1 MFRVTECTF
10 RVTECTFRDTEW
22 PFRDTE
28 WRFIINIKQ
37 NYLSQNKSDV
47 CTCFYINFSYIC
59 GDYIQNKKLIKMN
72 KFFLTSLLV
81 AAAITANAQDNT
93 TKDSLTMETMM
104 HNIPEVMV
112 KGSRPIVKAE
122 RGMLSYNMPLLLKQ
136 LPADNAYEALTRIP
150 GVSNAT
156 GNISFSGNEV
166 TLIINGQATTL
177 TQEQLAERLKAMPA
191 TQLAKAEV
199 MLSAPARY
207 HVRGMAINIVTK
219 DYAGTN
225 QLSGQ
230 IIGGLVQTKYAKGF
244 GDLYLSMQRGK
255 FGLDA
260 QYKLVNGNSYGESS
274 RIANHP
280 LGNNRIH
287 YNDETGQKSFG
298 ITHDYRLGMNYAFSK
313 NHRLD
318 VAYTGQWDKTNSNSR
333 TTGSSISGMHRDSH
347 EYLHNVDVNYA
358 LPFGLTLSGSYTY
371 YRTPQQQALDGT
383 ITTENKNETERNL
396 TSGSEQ
402 TINKWMFTADQ
413 THSLAHGWGLSYGV
427 KGQFTSNKSYQTT
440 IDKDGS
446 VLPDGTSS
454 VDLNE
459 RIWNIYAGFS
469 KQINKAISLEASV
482 AAEQYHSPIWDKWR
496 VYPTLNALWNVND
509 NHLLNL
515 SFSSNS
521 EFPSYWST
529 MSNVYYSSTYTEI
542 HGNPDLKPFSYSN
555 VNLMWQIK
563 RRYTLMAFASLKPD
577 YSVQLP
583 YQTTDRMAV
592 IMKETNFDYSNSFGL
607 QASAIFSAG
616 KWLNG
621 NVFAVGT
628 YKHDK
633 SSHFFDL
640 PFNRKKLSVRLGGMA
655 SVKLCSTQDLRLIL
669 NPFIQSKAIQGVYDI
684 SPIFRMNAKLQWS
697 SHDGRWGLRINGN
710 NIFNNKYDTRS
721 VQGNQDYRM
730 KINYS
735 WASVTFAVIY
745 KFGGYKE
752 KTVKEVDTSRMG
764 H

>member
-1 MFRVTECTF
+1 MANKIFLLGLF
-10 RVTECTFRDTEW
+10 L
-22 PFRDTE
+22 
-28 WRFIINIKQ
+28 
-37 NYLSQNKSDV
+37 LSVANVKAQ
-47 CTCFYINFSYIC
+47 T
-59 GDYIQNKKLIKMN
+59 
-72 KFFLTSLLV
+72 LTH
-81 AAAITANAQDNT
+81 T
-93 TKDSLTMETMM
+93 DSLTMENMM
-104 HNIPEVMV
+104 HNLPEVMV

-150 GVSNAT
+150 GISDAT
-156 GNISFSGNEV
+156 GSISFSGNEV
-166 TLIINGQATTL
+166 TLIVNGQATTL
-177 TQEQLAERLKAMPA
+177 TLEQLTERLKAMPA
-191 TQLAKAEV
+191 AQLAKAEV

-230 IIGGLVQTKYAKGF
+230 VIGGMKQSKYAKGF
-244 GDLYLSMQRGK
+244 GDLYLSLQRGK

-260 QYKLVNGNSYGESS
+260 QYKYVNGNSYGESS

-280 LGNNRIH
+280 LGNNRVY

-298 ITHDYRLGMNYAFSK
+298 ITHNYRLGMNYAFSK

-318 VAYTGQWDKTNSNSR
+318 VAYTGHWDKRCSNSN
-333 TTGSSISGMHRDSH
+333 TTGSSISGMHHDSH
-347 EYLHNVDVNYA
+347 EYLHNVDVNYS
-358 LPFGLTLSGSYTY
+358 LPFGLTLNGSYTY

-383 ITTENKNETERNL
+383 MHTDESMLETERNL

-440 IDKDGS
+440 IDKDGTIQ
-446 VLPDGTSS
+446 PNGTSS
-454 VDLNE
+454 VDNNE

-469 KQINKAISLEASV
+469 KQINKAISVEASV

-529 MSNVYYSSTYTEI
+529 MSNVFYSSTYSEI
-542 HGNPDLKPFSYSN
+542 HGNPDLKPFSYYN

-577 YSVQLP
+577 YFVQLP
-583 YQTTDRMAV
+583 YQTTERMAV
-592 IMKETNFDYSNSFGL
+592 IMKETNFDYSNSYGL
-607 QASAIFSAG
+607 QASVIFNAG

-633 SSHFFDL
+633 SSNFFDL
-640 PFNRKKLSVRLGGMA
+640 PFNRKKLSVILGGTA
-655 SVKLCSTQDLRLIL
+655 SVKLCNTQDLRLIL
-669 NPFIQSKAIQGVYDI
+669 NPFFQSKAIQGVYDI
-684 SPIFRMNAKLQWS
+684 SPVFRMNAKLQWS
-697 SHDGRWGLRINGN
+697 SHDGKWGLRLNGS
-710 NIFNNKYDTRS
+710 NIFNNLYDTRS

-730 KINYS
+730 KINYN
-735 WASVTFAVIY
+735 WASVTFGVIY

-752 KTVKEVDTSRMG
+752 KKVKEVDTSRMG

>member
-1 MFRVTECTF
+1 MNRVLF
-10 RVTECTFRDTEW
+10 MGIFVA
-22 PFRDTE
+22 
-28 WRFIINIKQ
+28 
-37 NYLSQNKSDV
+37 
-47 CTCFYINFSYIC
+47 
-59 GDYIQNKKLIKMN
+59 
-72 KFFLTSLLV
+72 LT
-81 AAAITANAQDNT
+81 ITANAQDNIP
-93 TKDSLTMETMM
+93 KDSLTMEWNSMFR
-104 HNIPEVMV
+104 NLPEVMI

-150 GVSNAT
+150 GVSDAT
-156 GNISFSGNEV
+156 GNISFLGNEV
-166 TLIINGQATTL
+166 TLIVNGQATTL
-177 TQEQLAERLKAMPA
+177 TQEQLTERLKAMPA
-191 TQLAKAEV
+191 AQLAKAEV

-207 HVRGMAINIVTK
+207 HVRGMVINIVTK

-230 IIGGLVQTKYAKGF
+230 VIGGMKQSKYAKGF
-244 GDLYLSMQRGK
+244 GDLYLSLQRGK

-260 QYKLVNGNSYGESS
+260 QYKYVNGNSYGESS

-280 LGNNRIH
+280 LGNNRVY

-298 ITHDYRLGMNYAFSK
+298 ITHNYRLGMNYAFSK

-318 VAYTGQWDKTNSNSR
+318 VAYTGHWDKRCSNSN
-333 TTGSSISGMHRDSH
+333 TTGSSISGMHHDSH
-347 EYLHNVDVNYA
+347 QYLHNVDVNYS

-383 ITTENKNETERNL
+383 MHTDESMPETERNL

-413 THSLAHGWGLSYGV
+413 THSLTQGWGLSYGV

-440 IDKDGS
+440 IDKDGR

-469 KQINKAISLEASV
+469 KQINKAVSVEASV

-529 MSNVYYSSTYTEI
+529 MSNVFYSSTYTEI
-542 HGNPDLKPFSYSN
+542 HGNPDLKPFSYYN

-563 RRYTLMAFASLKPD
+563 RRYTLMAFASLMPD
-577 YSVQLP
+577 YFVQLP

-621 NVFAVGT
+621 NVFVVGT

-640 PFNRKKLSVRLGGMA
+640 PFNRKKLLVRLGGTA

-697 SHDGRWGLRINGN
+697 SHDGRWGLRLNGN
-710 NIFNNKYDTRS
+710 NIFNNRFDTRS

-730 KINYS
+730 KINYN

-752 KTVKEVDTSRMG
+752 KNIKKVDTSRMG

>member
-1 MFRVTECTF
+1 
-10 RVTECTFRDTEW
+10 
-22 PFRDTE
+22 
-28 WRFIINIKQ
+28 
-37 NYLSQNKSDV
+37 
-47 CTCFYINFSYIC
+47 
-59 GDYIQNKKLIKMN
+59 MN
-72 KFFLTSLLV
+72 RLLLTGLLV
-81 AAAITANAQDNT
+81 AAVITANAQDNT

-136 LPADNAYEALTRIP
+136 LPADNAYEALTHIP
-150 GVSNAT
+150 GISNAT

-191 TQLAKAEV
+191 AQLAKAEV

-225 QLSGQ
+225 LLSGQ
-230 IIGGLVQTKYAKGF
+230 IIGGMRQNKYANECGN
-244 GDLYLSMQRGK
+244 LYLSLQRGK

-260 QYKLVNGNSYGESS
+260 QYKYVNGNSYGESS

-280 LGNNRIH
+280 LDNNRVY

-318 VAYTGQWDKTNSNSR
+318 VAYTGHWDKTCSNSN
-333 TTGSSISGMHRDSH
+333 TTGSSISGMHHDSH
-347 EYLHNVDVNYA
+347 EYLHNVDVNYS
-358 LPFGLTLSGSYTY
+358 LPFGLTLNGSYTY

-383 ITTENKNETERNL
+383 MRTDESMSETERNL

-440 IDKDGS
+440 IDKDGTI
-446 VLPDGTSS
+446 LPDGTSS
-454 VDLNE
+454 VDNNE

-482 AAEQYHSPIWDKWR
+482 AAEQYHSPVWDKWR

-529 MSNVYYSSTYTEI
+529 MSNVFYSSTYTEI
-542 HGNPDLKPFSYSN
+542 HGNPDLKPFSYYN

-577 YSVQLP
+577 YFVQLP

-592 IMKETNFDYSNSFGL
+592 IMKETNFDYSNSYGL

-633 SSHFFDL
+633 SCNFFDL
-640 PFNRKKLSVRLGGMA
+640 PFNRKKLSVILGGTA
-655 SVKLCSTQDLRLIL
+655 SVKLSSTQDLRLIL
-669 NPFIQSKAIQGVYDI
+669 NPFYQTKAIQGVYDI
-684 SPIFRMNAKLQWS
+684 SPVFRMDAKLQWS
-697 SHDGRWGLRINGN
+697 SHDGKWGVRLNGS
-710 NIFNNKYDTRS
+710 NIFNNRFDTRS

-730 KINYS
+730 KINYN

>member
-1 MFRVTECTF
+1 M
-10 RVTECTFRDTEW
+10 
-22 PFRDTE
+22 
-28 WRFIINIKQ
+28 
-37 NYLSQNKSDV
+37 
-47 CTCFYINFSYIC
+47 
-59 GDYIQNKKLIKMN
+59 
-72 KFFLTSLLV
+72 
-81 AAAITANAQDNT
+81 
-93 TKDSLTMETMM
+93 
-104 HNIPEVMV
+104 
-112 KGSRPIVKAE
+112 
-122 RGMLSYNMPLLLKQ
+122 
-136 LPADNAYEALTRIP
+136 
-150 GVSNAT
+150 
-156 GNISFSGNEV
+156 
-166 TLIINGQATTL
+166 TLIVNGQATTL
-177 TQEQLAERLKAMPA
+177 TQEQLTERLKAMPA
-191 TQLAKAEV
+191 TQLTKAEV

-230 IIGGLVQTKYAKGF
+230 VIGGMRQDKYANEF
-244 GDLYLSMQRGK
+244 GNLYLSLQRDK

-260 QYKLVNGNSYGESS
+260 QYKYVNGNSYGESS

-280 LGNNRIH
+280 LGNNRVY

-298 ITHDYRLGMNYAFSK
+298 ITHNYRLGMNYAFSK

-318 VAYTGQWDKTNSNSR
+318 VAYTGHWDKRCSNSN
-333 TTGSSISGMHRDSH
+333 TTGSSISGMHHDSH
-347 EYLHNVDVNYA
+347 EYLHNVDVNYS
-358 LPFGLTLSGSYTY
+358 LPFGLTLNGSYTY

-383 ITTENKNETERNL
+383 MHTDESMPETERNL

-413 THSLAHGWGLSYGV
+413 THSLTQGWGLSYGV

-469 KQINKAISLEASV
+469 KQINKAVSVEASV

-529 MSNVYYSSTYTEI
+529 MSNVFYSSTYTEI
-542 HGNPDLKPFSYSN
+542 HGNPDLKPFSYYN

-577 YSVQLP
+577 YFVQLP
-583 YQTTDRMAV
+583 YQTTERMAV
-592 IMKETNFDYSNSFGL
+592 IMKETNFDYSNSYGL
-607 QASAIFSAG
+607 QASVIFNAG

-633 SSHFFDL
+633 SSNFFDL
-640 PFNRKKLSVRLGGMA
+640 PFNRKKLSVILGGTA
-655 SVKLCSTQDLRLIL
+655 SVKLCNTQDLRLIL
-669 NPFIQSKAIQGVYDI
+669 NPFFQSKAKQGVYDI
-684 SPIFRMNAKLQWS
+684 SPIFSMNAKLQWS
-697 SHDGRWGLRINGN
+697 SHDGRWGLRLNGN

-721 VQGNQDYRM
+721 LQGNQDYRM

-752 KTVKEVDTSRMG
+752 KNIKKVDTSRMG

>member
-1 MFRVTECTF
+1 MVNKIFLLGLFLLSVANVKAQTQT
-10 RVTECTFRDTEW
+10 
-22 PFRDTE
+22 
-28 WRFIINIKQ
+28 Q
-37 NYLSQNKSDV
+37 N
-47 CTCFYINFSYIC
+47 
-59 GDYIQNKKLIKMN
+59 
-72 KFFLTSLLV
+72 
-81 AAAITANAQDNT
+81 
-93 TKDSLTMETMM
+93 DSLTMENMM
-104 HNIPEVMV
+104 HNLPEVMV

-150 GVSNAT
+150 GISDAT
-156 GNISFSGNEV
+156 GSISFSGNEV
-166 TLIINGQATTL
+166 TLIVNGQATTL
-177 TQEQLAERLKAMPA
+177 TQEQLTERLKAMPA
-191 TQLAKAEV
+191 AQLAKAEV

-230 IIGGLVQTKYAKGF
+230 FIGGMKQSKYAKGF
-244 GDLYLSMQRGK
+244 GDLYLSLQRGK

-260 QYKLVNGNSYGESS
+260 QYKYVNGNSYGESS

-280 LGNNRIH
+280 LGNNRVY

-298 ITHDYRLGMNYAFSK
+298 ITHNYRLGMNYAFSK

-318 VAYTGQWDKTNSNSR
+318 VAYTGHWDKRCSNSN
-333 TTGSSISGMHRDSH
+333 TTGSSISGMHHDSH
-347 EYLHNVDVNYA
+347 EYLHNVDVNYS
-358 LPFGLTLSGSYTY
+358 LPFGLTLNGSYTY

-383 ITTENKNETERNL
+383 MHTDESMPETERNL

-440 IDKDGS
+440 IDKDGTIQ
-446 VLPDGTSS
+446 PNGTSS
-454 VDLNE
+454 VDNNE
-459 RIWNIYAGFS
+459 RIWNIYAGFN
-469 KQINKAISLEASV
+469 KQINKAISVETSV

-529 MSNVYYSSTYTEI
+529 MSNVFYSSTYSEI
-542 HGNPDLKPFSYSN
+542 HGNPDLKPYSYYN

-577 YSVQLP
+577 YFVQLP
-583 YQTTDRMAV
+583 YQTTERMAV
-592 IMKETNFDYSNSFGL
+592 IMKETNFDYSNSYGL
-607 QASAIFSAG
+607 QASVIFNAG

-633 SSHFFDL
+633 SSNFFDL
-640 PFNRKKLSVRLGGMA
+640 PFNRKKLSVILGGTA
-655 SVKLCSTQDLRLIL
+655 SIKLCQTQDLRLIL
-669 NPFIQSKAIQGVYDI
+669 NPFYQTKAIQGVYDI

-697 SHDGRWGLRINGN
+697 SHDGKWGLRLNGS
-710 NIFNNKYDTRS
+710 NIFNNLYDTRS

-730 KINYS
+730 KINYN

-752 KTVKEVDTSRMG
+752 KNVKAVDTSRMG

>member
-1 MFRVTECTF
+1 MANKIFLLGLF
-10 RVTECTFRDTEW
+10 L
-22 PFRDTE
+22 
-28 WRFIINIKQ
+28 
-37 NYLSQNKSDV
+37 LSVANVKAQ
-47 CTCFYINFSYIC
+47 T
-59 GDYIQNKKLIKMN
+59 
-72 KFFLTSLLV
+72 LTQ
-81 AAAITANAQDNT
+81 T
-93 TKDSLTMETMM
+93 DSLTMETML
-104 HNIPEVMV
+104 HNLPEVMV

-150 GVSNAT
+150 GVSDAT
-156 GNISFSGNEV
+156 GSISFSGNEV

-177 TQEQLAERLKAMPA
+177 TQEQLTERLKAMPA
-191 TQLAKAEV
+191 AQLAKAEV

-230 IIGGLVQTKYAKGF
+230 MIGGFEQNKYAKGF
-244 GDLYLSMQRGK
+244 GDLYLSLQRGK

-260 QYKLVNGNSYGESS
+260 QYKYVNGNSYGESS
-274 RIANHP
+274 LIANHP
-280 LGNNRIH
+280 LGNNRVY

-313 NHRLD
+313 NHRLG
-318 VAYTGQWDKTNSNSR
+318 VAYTGQWDKTSSNNH
-333 TTGSSISGMHRDSH
+333 TTGSSISGMHLDSH
-347 EYLHNVDVNYA
+347 EYLQNVDVNYS
-358 LPFGLTLSGSYTY
+358 LPFGLTLNGSYTY

-383 ITTENKNETERNL
+383 MHTDESMPETERNL
-396 TSGSEQ
+396 ISGSEQ

-440 IDKDGS
+440 IDKDGTIQS
-446 VLPDGTSS
+446 NGTSS
-454 VDLNE
+454 VDNNE
-459 RIWNIYAGFS
+459 LIWNIYAGFS
-469 KQINKAISLEASV
+469 KQVNKAFSLEASV

-529 MSNVYYSSTYTEI
+529 MSNIFYSSTYSEI
-542 HGNPDLKPFSYSN
+542 HGNPDLKPYSYYN

-577 YSVQLP
+577 YFVQLP
-583 YQTTDRMAV
+583 YQTTERMAV
-592 IMKETNFDYSNSFGL
+592 IMKETNFDYSNSYGL
-607 QASAIFSAG
+607 QASVIFNAG

-633 SSHFFDL
+633 SDYFFDL
-640 PFNRKKLSVRLGGMA
+640 PFNRKKLSVILGGTA
-655 SVKLCSTQDLRLIL
+655 SVKLCNTQDLRLIL
-669 NPFIQSKAIQGVYDI
+669 NPFFQSKAIQGVYDI
-684 SPIFRMNAKLQWS
+684 SPIFSMNAKLQWS
-697 SHDGRWGLRINGN
+697 SHDGKWGLRLNGS
-710 NIFNNKYDTRS
+710 NIFNNLYDTRS

-752 KTVKEVDTSRMG
+752 KNVKAVDTSRMG

>member
-1 MFRVTECTF
+1 MVNKIFLLGLF
-10 RVTECTFRDTEW
+10 L
-22 PFRDTE
+22 
-28 WRFIINIKQ
+28 
-37 NYLSQNKSDV
+37 LSVANVKAQ
-47 CTCFYINFSYIC
+47 T
-59 GDYIQNKKLIKMN
+59 
-72 KFFLTSLLV
+72 LTH
-81 AAAITANAQDNT
+81 T
-93 TKDSLTMETMM
+93 DSLTMENMM
-104 HNIPEVMV
+104 HNLPEVMV
-112 KGSRPIVKAE
+112 KGSRPIAKAE

-150 GVSNAT
+150 GISDAT
-156 GNISFSGNEV
+156 GSISFSGNEV
-166 TLIINGQATTL
+166 TLIVNGQATTL
-177 TQEQLAERLKAMPA
+177 TQEQLTERLKAMPA
-191 TQLAKAEV
+191 AQLAKAEV

-230 IIGGLVQTKYAKGF
+230 VIGGMKQSKYAKGF
-244 GDLYLSMQRGK
+244 GDLYLSLQRGK

-260 QYKLVNGNSYGESS
+260 QYKYVNGNSYGESS

-280 LGNNRIH
+280 LGNNRVY

-298 ITHDYRLGMNYAFSK
+298 ITHNYRLGMNYAFSK

-318 VAYTGQWDKTNSNSR
+318 VAYTGHWDKRCSNSN
-333 TTGSSISGMHRDSH
+333 TTGSSISGMHHDSH
-347 EYLHNVDVNYA
+347 EYLHNVDVNYS
-358 LPFGLTLSGSYTY
+358 LPFGLTLNGSYTY

-383 ITTENKNETERNL
+383 MHTDESMPETERNL

-440 IDKDGS
+440 IDKDGTIQ
-446 VLPDGTSS
+446 PNGTSS
-454 VDLNE
+454 VDNNE
-459 RIWNIYAGFS
+459 RIWNIYAGFN
-469 KQINKAISLEASV
+469 KQINKAISVEASV

-529 MSNVYYSSTYTEI
+529 MSNVFYSSTYSEI
-542 HGNPDLKPFSYSN
+542 HGNPDLKPFSYYN

-577 YSVQLP
+577 YFVQLP
-583 YQTTDRMAV
+583 YQTTERMAV
-592 IMKETNFDYSNSFGL
+592 IMKETNFDYSNSYGL
-607 QASAIFSAG
+607 QASVIFNAG

-633 SSHFFDL
+633 SSNFFDL
-640 PFNRKKLSVRLGGMA
+640 PFNRKKLSVILGGTA
-655 SVKLCSTQDLRLIL
+655 SVKLCNTQDLRLIL
-669 NPFIQSKAIQGVYDI
+669 NPFFQSKAIQGVYDI
-684 SPIFRMNAKLQWS
+684 SPVFRMNAKLQWS
-697 SHDGRWGLRINGN
+697 SHDGKWGLRLNGS
-710 NIFNNKYDTRS
+710 NIFNNLYDTRS

-730 KINYS
+730 KINYN

-752 KTVKEVDTSRMG
+752 KNVKAVDTSRMG

>member
-1 MFRVTECTF
+1 MVNKIFLLGLF
-10 RVTECTFRDTEW
+10 L
-22 PFRDTE
+22 
-28 WRFIINIKQ
+28 
-37 NYLSQNKSDV
+37 LSVANVKAQ
-47 CTCFYINFSYIC
+47 T
-59 GDYIQNKKLIKMN
+59 
-72 KFFLTSLLV
+72 LTQ
-81 AAAITANAQDNT
+81 T
-93 TKDSLTMETMM
+93 DSLTMETML
-104 HNIPEVMV
+104 HNLPEVMV

-150 GVSNAT
+150 GVSDAT
-156 GNISFSGNEV
+156 GSISFSGNEV

-177 TQEQLAERLKAMPA
+177 TQEQLTERLKAMPA
-191 TQLAKAEV
+191 AQLAKAEV

-230 IIGGLVQTKYAKGF
+230 VIGGMKQSKYAKGF
-244 GDLYLSMQRGK
+244 GDLYLSLQRGK

-260 QYKLVNGNSYGESS
+260 QYKYVNGNSYGESS

-280 LGNNRIH
+280 LGNNRVY

-298 ITHDYRLGMNYAFSK
+298 ITHNYRLGMNYAFSK

-318 VAYTGQWDKTNSNSR
+318 VAYTGHWDKRCSNSN
-333 TTGSSISGMHRDSH
+333 TTGSSISGMHHDSH
-347 EYLHNVDVNYA
+347 EYLHNVDVNYS
-358 LPFGLTLSGSYTY
+358 LPFGLTLNGSYTY

-383 ITTENKNETERNL
+383 MHTDESMPETEHNL

-440 IDKDGS
+440 IDKDGTIQ
-446 VLPDGTSS
+446 PNGTSS
-454 VDLNE
+454 VDNNE

-469 KQINKAISLEASV
+469 KQINKAISVEASV

-529 MSNVYYSSTYTEI
+529 MSNVFYSSTYTEI
-542 HGNPDLKPFSYSN
+542 HGNPDLKPFSYYN

-640 PFNRKKLSVRLGGMA
+640 PFNRKKLSVRLGGTA

-697 SHDGRWGLRINGN
+697 SHDGRWGLRLNGN

-752 KTVKEVDTSRMG
+752 KNVKAVDTSRMG

>member
-1 MFRVTECTF
+1 MVNKIFLLGLF
-10 RVTECTFRDTEW
+10 L
-22 PFRDTE
+22 
-28 WRFIINIKQ
+28 
-37 NYLSQNKSDV
+37 LSVANVKAQ
-47 CTCFYINFSYIC
+47 T
-59 GDYIQNKKLIKMN
+59 
-72 KFFLTSLLV
+72 LTH
-81 AAAITANAQDNT
+81 T
-93 TKDSLTMETMM
+93 DSLTMENMM
-104 HNIPEVMV
+104 HNLPEVMV

-150 GVSNAT
+150 GISDAT
-156 GNISFSGNEV
+156 GSISFSGNEV
-166 TLIINGQATTL
+166 TLIVNGQATTL
-177 TQEQLAERLKAMPA
+177 TQEQLTERLKAMPA
-191 TQLAKAEV
+191 AQLAKAEV

-230 IIGGLVQTKYAKGF
+230 VIGGMKQSKYAKGF
-244 GDLYLSMQRGK
+244 GDLYLSLQRGK

-260 QYKLVNGNSYGESS
+260 QYKYVNGNSYGESS

-280 LGNNRIH
+280 LGNNRVY

-298 ITHDYRLGMNYAFSK
+298 ITHNYRLGMNYAFSK

-318 VAYTGQWDKTNSNSR
+318 VAYTGHWDKRCSNSN
-333 TTGSSISGMHRDSH
+333 TTGSSISGMHHDSH
-347 EYLHNVDVNYA
+347 EYLHNVDVNYS
-358 LPFGLTLSGSYTY
+358 LPFGLTLNGSYTY

-383 ITTENKNETERNL
+383 MHTDESMSETERNL

-413 THSLAHGWGLSYGV
+413 THLLAHGWGLSYGV

-459 RIWNIYAGFS
+459 RIWNLYAGFS
-469 KQINKAISLEASV
+469 KQINKALSLEASV

-529 MSNVYYSSTYTEI
+529 MSNVFYSSTYSEI
-542 HGNPDLKPFSYSN
+542 HGNPDLKPFAYYN

-577 YSVQLP
+577 YFVQLP
-583 YQTTDRMAV
+583 YQTTERMAV
-592 IMKETNFDYSNSFGL
+592 IMKETNFDYSNSYGL
-607 QASAIFSAG
+607 QASVIFNAG

-633 SSHFFDL
+633 NSNFFDL
-640 PFNRKKLSVRLGGMA
+640 PFNRKKLSVILGGTA
-655 SVKLCSTQDLRLIL
+655 SIKLCQTQDLRLIL
-669 NPFIQSKAIQGVYDI
+669 NPFYQTKAIQGVYDI

-697 SHDGRWGLRINGN
+697 SHDGKWGLRLNGS
-710 NIFNNKYDTRS
+710 NIFNNLYDTRS

-730 KINYS
+730 KINYN

-752 KTVKEVDTSRMG
+752 KNVKAVDTSRMG

>member
-1 MFRVTECTF
+1 MVNKIFLLGLF
-10 RVTECTFRDTEW
+10 L
-22 PFRDTE
+22 
-28 WRFIINIKQ
+28 
-37 NYLSQNKSDV
+37 LSVANVKAQ
-47 CTCFYINFSYIC
+47 T
-59 GDYIQNKKLIKMN
+59 
-72 KFFLTSLLV
+72 LTQ
-81 AAAITANAQDNT
+81 T
-93 TKDSLTMETMM
+93 DSLTMETML
-104 HNIPEVMV
+104 HNLPEVMV

-150 GVSNAT
+150 GVSDAT
-156 GNISFSGNEV
+156 GSISFSGNEV

-177 TQEQLAERLKAMPA
+177 TQEQLTERLKAMPA
-191 TQLAKAEV
+191 AQLAKAEV

-230 IIGGLVQTKYAKGF
+230 VIGGMKQSKYAKGF
-244 GDLYLSMQRGK
+244 GDLYLSLQRGK

-260 QYKLVNGNSYGESS
+260 QYKYVNGNSYGESS

-280 LGNNRIH
+280 LGNNRVY

-298 ITHDYRLGMNYAFSK
+298 ITHNYRLGMNYAFSK

-318 VAYTGQWDKTNSNSR
+318 VAYTGHWDKRCSNSN
-333 TTGSSISGMHRDSH
+333 TTGSSISGMHHDSH
-347 EYLHNVDVNYA
+347 EYLHNVDVNYS
-358 LPFGLTLSGSYTY
+358 LPFGLTLNGSYTY

-383 ITTENKNETERNL
+383 MHTDESMSETERNL

-413 THSLAHGWGLSYGV
+413 THLLAHGWGLSYGV

-440 IDKDGS
+440 INKDGS

-459 RIWNIYAGFS
+459 RIWNLYAGFS
-469 KQINKAISLEASV
+469 KQINKALSLEASV

-529 MSNVYYSSTYTEI
+529 MSNVFYSSTYSEI
-542 HGNPDLKPFSYSN
+542 HGNPDLKPFSYYN

-577 YSVQLP
+577 YFVQLP
-583 YQTTDRMAV
+583 YQTTERMAV
-592 IMKETNFDYSNSFGL
+592 IMKETNFDYSNSYGL
-607 QASAIFSAG
+607 QASVIFNAG

-621 NVFAVGT
+621 NVFAVGI

-633 SSHFFDL
+633 SDYFFDL
-640 PFNRKKLSVRLGGMA
+640 PFNRKKLTATLGGTA
-655 SVKLCSTQDLRLIL
+655 SIKLCQTQDLRLIL
-669 NPFIQSKAIQGVYDI
+669 NPFYQTKAIQGVYDI

-697 SHDGRWGLRINGN
+697 SHDGKWGLRLNGS
-710 NIFNNKYDTRS
+710 NIFNNLYDTRS

-730 KINYS
+730 KINYN
-735 WASVTFAVIY
+735 WASVTFAIIY

-752 KTVKEVDTSRMG
+752 KNVKAVDTSRMG

>member
-1 MFRVTECTF
+1 MANKIFLLGLF
-10 RVTECTFRDTEW
+10 L
-22 PFRDTE
+22 
-28 WRFIINIKQ
+28 
-37 NYLSQNKSDV
+37 LSVANVKAQ
-47 CTCFYINFSYIC
+47 T
-59 GDYIQNKKLIKMN
+59 
-72 KFFLTSLLV
+72 LTQ
-81 AAAITANAQDNT
+81 T
-93 TKDSLTMETMM
+93 DSLTMETML
-104 HNIPEVMV
+104 HNLPEVMV

-150 GVSNAT
+150 GVSDAT
-156 GNISFSGNEV
+156 GSISFSGNEV

-177 TQEQLAERLKAMPA
+177 TQEQLTERLKAMPA
-191 TQLAKAEV
+191 AQLAKAEV

-230 IIGGLVQTKYAKGF
+230 IIGGMRQNKYANEF
-244 GDLYLSMQRGK
+244 GNLYLSLQRGK

-260 QYKLVNGNSYGESS
+260 QYKYVNGNSYGESS

-280 LGNNRIH
+280 LGNNRVY

-318 VAYTGQWDKTNSNSR
+318 VAYTGHWDKTCSNSN
-333 TTGSSISGMHRDSH
+333 TTGSSISGMHHDSH
-347 EYLHNVDVNYA
+347 EYLHNVDVNYS
-358 LPFGLTLSGSYTY
+358 LPFGLTLNGSYTY
-371 YRTPQQQALDGT
+371 YRTRQLQALDGT
-383 ITTENKNETERNL
+383 MHTDESMSETERNL

-440 IDKDGS
+440 IDKDGTIQ
-446 VLPDGTSS
+446 PNGTSS
-454 VDLNE
+454 VDNNE

-469 KQINKAISLEASV
+469 KQINKAISVEASV

-496 VYPTLNALWNVND
+496 IYPTLNALWNVND

-529 MSNVYYSSTYTEI
+529 MSSVFYSSTYTEI
-542 HGNPDLKPFSYSN
+542 HGNPDLKPFAYYN

-577 YSVQLP
+577 YFVQLP
-583 YQTTDRMAV
+583 YQTTERMAV
-592 IMKETNFDYSNSFGL
+592 IMKETNFDYSNSYGL
-607 QASAIFSAG
+607 QASVIFNAG

-633 SSHFFDL
+633 SSNFFDL
-640 PFNRKKLSVRLGGMA
+640 PFNRKKLSVILGGTA
-655 SVKLCSTQDLRLIL
+655 SVKLCNTQDLRLIL
-669 NPFIQSKAIQGVYDI
+669 NPFFQSKAIQGVYDI
-684 SPIFRMNAKLQWS
+684 SPIFSMDAKLQWT
-697 SHDGRWGLRINGN
+697 SHDGKWRLRLNGN
-710 NIFNNKYDTRS
+710 NIFNNLYDTRS

-730 KINYS
+730 KVNYN

>member
-1 MFRVTECTF
+1 MKFLVT
-10 RVTECTFRDTEW
+10 
-22 PFRDTE
+22 
-28 WRFIINIKQ
+28 IILF
-37 NYLSQNKSDV
+37 LSVQTLSAQTTNNNDSIDINKL
-47 CTCFYINFSYIC
+47 YKN
-59 GDYIQNKKLIKMN
+59 L
-72 KFFLTSLLV
+72 
-81 AAAITANAQDNT
+81 
-93 TKDSLTMETMM
+93 
-104 HNIPEVMV
+104 PEVVV
-112 KGSRPIVKAE
+112 KAEKPIVKIVQ
-122 RGMLSYNMPLLLKQ
+122 GKMVYNMPNLLEK
-136 LPADNAYEALTRIP
+136 LPADNAYEALTHIP
-150 GVSNAT
+150 GVSDAT
-156 GNISFSGNEV
+156 GRISFSGNEV

-177 TQEQLAERLKAMPA
+177 TQEQLTERLKAMPA
-191 TQLAKAEV
+191 AQLAKAEV

-230 IIGGLVQTKYAKGF
+230 IIGGFEQNKYAKGF
-244 GDLYLSMQRGK
+244 GDLYLSLQRGK

-260 QYKLVNGNSYGESS
+260 QYKYVNGNSYGESS
-274 RIANHP
+274 LIANHP
-280 LGNNRIH
+280 LGNNRVY

-318 VAYTGQWDKTNSNSR
+318 VAYTGQWDKTSSNNH
-333 TTGSSISGMHRDSH
+333 TTGSSISGMHLDSH
-347 EYLHNVDVNYA
+347 EYLHNVDVNYS
-358 LPFGLTLSGSYTY
+358 LPFGLTLNGSYTY

-383 ITTENKNETERNL
+383 MHTDESMPETERNL

-440 IDKDGS
+440 IDKDGTIQ
-446 VLPDGTSS
+446 PNGTSS
-454 VDLNE
+454 VDNNE

-469 KQINKAISLEASV
+469 KQINKAISVEASV

-496 VYPTLNALWNVND
+496 IYPTLNALWNVND

-529 MSNVYYSSTYTEI
+529 MSNVFYSSTYSEI
-542 HGNPDLKPFSYSN
+542 HGNPDLKPYSYYN

-577 YSVQLP
+577 YFVQLP

-592 IMKETNFDYSNSFGL
+592 IMKETNFDYSNSYGL
-607 QASAIFSAG
+607 QASVIFNAG

-633 SSHFFDL
+633 SSNFFDL
-640 PFNRKKLSVRLGGMA
+640 PFNRKKLSVILGGTA
-655 SVKLCSTQDLRLIL
+655 SVKLCNTQDLRLIL
-669 NPFIQSKAIQGVYDI
+669 NPFFQSKAIQGVYDI
-684 SPIFRMNAKLQWS
+684 SPIFRMNAKLQWT
-697 SHDGRWGLRINGN
+697 SHDGKWGLRINGN
-710 NIFNNKYDTRS
+710 NIFNNLYDTRS

-730 KINYS
+730 KVNYN

>member
-1 MFRVTECTF
+1 MANKIFLLGLF
-10 RVTECTFRDTEW
+10 L
-22 PFRDTE
+22 
-28 WRFIINIKQ
+28 
-37 NYLSQNKSDV
+37 LSVANVKAQ
-47 CTCFYINFSYIC
+47 T
-59 GDYIQNKKLIKMN
+59 
-72 KFFLTSLLV
+72 LTQ
-81 AAAITANAQDNT
+81 T
-93 TKDSLTMETMM
+93 DSLTMETML
-104 HNIPEVMV
+104 HNLPEVMV

-150 GVSNAT
+150 GVSDAT
-156 GNISFSGNEV
+156 GSISFSGNEV
-166 TLIINGQATTL
+166 TLIVNGQATTL
-177 TQEQLAERLKAMPA
+177 TQEQLTERLKAMPA
-191 TQLAKAEV
+191 AQLAKAEV

-230 IIGGLVQTKYAKGF
+230 IIGGMRQNKYANEF
-244 GDLYLSMQRGK
+244 GNLYLSLQRGK

-260 QYKLVNGNSYGESS
+260 QYKYVNGNSYGESS

-280 LGNNRIH
+280 LGNNRVY

-298 ITHDYRLGMNYAFSK
+298 ITHNYRLGMNYAFSK

-318 VAYTGQWDKTNSNSR
+318 VAYTGHWDKRCSNSN
-333 TTGSSISGMHRDSH
+333 TTGSSISGMHHDSH
-347 EYLHNVDVNYA
+347 EYLHNVDVNYS
-358 LPFGLTLSGSYTY
+358 LPFGLTLNGSYTY

-383 ITTENKNETERNL
+383 MHTDESMSETERNL

-413 THSLAHGWGLSYGV
+413 THLLAHGWGLSYGV

-459 RIWNIYAGFS
+459 RIWNLYAGFS
-469 KQINKAISLEASV
+469 KQINKTLSLEASV

-529 MSNVYYSSTYTEI
+529 MSNVFYSSTYSEI
-542 HGNPDLKPFSYSN
+542 HGNPDLKPFAYYN

-577 YSVQLP
+577 YFVQLP
-583 YQTTDRMAV
+583 YQTTERMAV
-592 IMKETNFDYSNSFGL
+592 IMKETNFDYSNSYGL
-607 QASAIFSAG
+607 QASVIFNAG

-633 SSHFFDL
+633 SSNFFDL
-640 PFNRKKLSVRLGGMA
+640 PFNRKKFSVILGGTA
-655 SVKLCSTQDLRLIL
+655 SVKLCNTQDLRLIL
-669 NPFIQSKAIQGVYDI
+669 NPFYQTKAIQGVYDI

-697 SHDGRWGLRINGN
+697 SHDGKWGLRLNGS
-710 NIFNNKYDTRS
+710 NIFNNLYDTRS

-730 KINYS
+730 KINYN

-752 KTVKEVDTSRMG
+752 KNVKAVDTSRMG

>member
-1 MFRVTECTF
+1 MVNKIFLLGLF
-10 RVTECTFRDTEW
+10 L
-22 PFRDTE
+22 
-28 WRFIINIKQ
+28 
-37 NYLSQNKSDV
+37 LSVANVKAQ
-47 CTCFYINFSYIC
+47 T
-59 GDYIQNKKLIKMN
+59 
-72 KFFLTSLLV
+72 LTH
-81 AAAITANAQDNT
+81 T
-93 TKDSLTMETMM
+93 DSLTMENMM
-104 HNIPEVMV
+104 HNLPEVMV

-150 GVSNAT
+150 GISDAT
-156 GNISFSGNEV
+156 GSISFSGNEV
-166 TLIINGQATTL
+166 TLIVNGQATTL
-177 TQEQLAERLKAMPA
+177 TQEQLTERLKAMPA
-191 TQLAKAEV
+191 AQLAKAEV

-230 IIGGLVQTKYAKGF
+230 VIGGMKQSKYAKGF
-244 GDLYLSMQRGK
+244 GDLYLSLQRGK

-260 QYKLVNGNSYGESS
+260 QYKYVNGNSYGESS

-280 LGNNRIH
+280 LGNNRVY

-298 ITHDYRLGMNYAFSK
+298 ITHNYRLGMNYAFSK

-318 VAYTGQWDKTNSNSR
+318 VAYTGHWDKRCSNSN
-333 TTGSSISGMHRDSH
+333 TTGSSISGMHHDSH
-347 EYLHNVDVNYA
+347 EYLHNVDVNYS
-358 LPFGLTLSGSYTY
+358 LPFGLTLNGSYTY

-383 ITTENKNETERNL
+383 MHTDESMLETERNL

-440 IDKDGS
+440 IDKDGTIQ
-446 VLPDGTSS
+446 PNGTSS
-454 VDLNE
+454 VDNNE

-469 KQINKAISLEASV
+469 KQINKAISVEASV

-529 MSNVYYSSTYTEI
+529 MSNVFYSSTYSEI
-542 HGNPDLKPFSYSN
+542 HGNPDLKPFSYYN

-577 YSVQLP
+577 YFVQLP
-583 YQTTDRMAV
+583 YQTTERMAV
-592 IMKETNFDYSNSFGL
+592 IMKETNFDHSNSYGL
-607 QASAIFSAG
+607 QASVIFNAG

-633 SSHFFDL
+633 SSNFFDL
-640 PFNRKKLSVRLGGMA
+640 PFNRKKLSVILGGTA
-655 SVKLCSTQDLRLIL
+655 SVKLCNTQDLRLIL
-669 NPFIQSKAIQGVYDI
+669 NPFFQSKAIQGVYDI
-684 SPIFRMNAKLQWS
+684 SPVFRMNAKLQWS
-697 SHDGRWGLRINGN
+697 SHDGKWGLRLNGS
-710 NIFNNKYDTRS
+710 NIFNNLYDTRS

-730 KINYS
+730 KINYN

-752 KTVKEVDTSRMG
+752 KNVKAVDTSRMG

>member
-1 MFRVTECTF
+1 MVNKIFLLGLF
-10 RVTECTFRDTEW
+10 L
-22 PFRDTE
+22 
-28 WRFIINIKQ
+28 
-37 NYLSQNKSDV
+37 LSVANVKAQ
-47 CTCFYINFSYIC
+47 T
-59 GDYIQNKKLIKMN
+59 
-72 KFFLTSLLV
+72 LTH
-81 AAAITANAQDNT
+81 T
-93 TKDSLTMETMM
+93 DSLTMENMM
-104 HNIPEVMV
+104 HNLPEVMV

-150 GVSNAT
+150 GISDAT
-156 GNISFSGNEV
+156 GSISFSGNEV
-166 TLIINGQATTL
+166 TLIVNGQATTL
-177 TQEQLAERLKAMPA
+177 TQEQLTERLKAMPA
-191 TQLAKAEV
+191 AQLAKAEL

-230 IIGGLVQTKYAKGF
+230 VIGGMKQSKYAKGF
-244 GDLYLSMQRGK
+244 GDLYLSLQRGK

-260 QYKLVNGNSYGESS
+260 QYKYVNGNSYGESS

-280 LGNNRIH
+280 LGNNRVY

-298 ITHDYRLGMNYAFSK
+298 ITHNYRLGMNYAFSK

-318 VAYTGQWDKTNSNSR
+318 VAYTGHWDKRCSNSN
-333 TTGSSISGMHRDSH
+333 TTGSSISGMHHDSH
-347 EYLHNVDVNYA
+347 EYLHNVDVNYS
-358 LPFGLTLSGSYTY
+358 LPFGLTLNGSYTY

-383 ITTENKNETERNL
+383 MHTDESMPETERNL

-440 IDKDGS
+440 IDKDGTIQ
-446 VLPDGTSS
+446 PNGTSS
-454 VDLNE
+454 VDNNE
-459 RIWNIYAGFS
+459 RIWNIYAGFN
-469 KQINKAISLEASV
+469 KQINKAISVEASV

-529 MSNVYYSSTYTEI
+529 MSNVFYSSTYSEI
-542 HGNPDLKPFSYSN
+542 HGNPDLKPFSYYN

-577 YSVQLP
+577 YFVQLP
-583 YQTTDRMAV
+583 YQTTERMAV
-592 IMKETNFDYSNSFGL
+592 IMKETNFDYSNSYGL
-607 QASAIFSAG
+607 QASVIFNAG

-633 SSHFFDL
+633 SSNFFDL
-640 PFNRKKLSVRLGGMA
+640 PFNRKKLSVILGGTA
-655 SVKLCSTQDLRLIL
+655 SIKLCQTQDLRLIL
-669 NPFIQSKAIQGVYDI
+669 NPFYQTKAIQGVYDI

-697 SHDGRWGLRINGN
+697 SHDGKWGLRLNGS
-710 NIFNNKYDTRS
+710 NIFNNLYDTRS

-730 KINYS
+730 KINYN

-752 KTVKEVDTSRMG
+752 KNVKAVDTSRMG

>member
-1 MFRVTECTF
+1 MFLLGLF
-10 RVTECTFRDTEW
+10 L
-22 PFRDTE
+22 
-28 WRFIINIKQ
+28 
-37 NYLSQNKSDV
+37 LS
-47 CTCFYINFSYIC
+47 
-59 GDYIQNKKLIKMN
+59 
-72 KFFLTSLLV
+72 V
-81 AAAITANAQDNT
+81 ANVKAQT
-93 TKDSLTMETMM
+93 QTQTDSLTMENMM
-104 HNIPEVMV
+104 HNLPEVMI
-112 KGSRPIVKAE
+112 KGLRPIVKAE

-150 GVSNAT
+150 GISDAT
-156 GNISFSGNEV
+156 GSISFSGNEV
-166 TLIINGQATTL
+166 TLIVNGQATTL
-177 TQEQLAERLKAMPA
+177 TQEQLTERLKAMPA
-191 TQLAKAEV
+191 AQLAKAEV

-230 IIGGLVQTKYAKGF
+230 VIGGMKQSKYAKGF
-244 GDLYLSMQRGK
+244 GDLYLSLQRGK

-260 QYKLVNGNSYGESS
+260 QYKYVNGNSYGESS

-280 LGNNRIH
+280 LGNNRVY

-298 ITHDYRLGMNYAFSK
+298 ITHNYRLGMNYAFSK

-318 VAYTGQWDKTNSNSR
+318 VTYTGHWDKRCSNSN
-333 TTGSSISGMHRDSH
+333 TTGSSISGMHHDSH
-347 EYLHNVDVNYA
+347 EYLHNVDVNYS
-358 LPFGLTLSGSYTY
+358 LPFGLTLNGSYTY

-383 ITTENKNETERNL
+383 MHTDESMSETERNL

-413 THSLAHGWGLSYGV
+413 THLLAHGWGLSYGV

-440 IDKDGS
+440 INKDGS

-459 RIWNIYAGFS
+459 RIWNLYAGFS
-469 KQINKAISLEASV
+469 KQINKALSLEASV

-529 MSNVYYSSTYTEI
+529 MSNVFYSSTYSEI
-542 HGNPDLKPFSYSN
+542 HGNPDLKPFAYYN

-577 YSVQLP
+577 YFVQLP
-583 YQTTDRMAV
+583 YQTTERMAV
-592 IMKETNFDYSNSFGL
+592 IMKETNFDYSNSYGL
-607 QASAIFSAG
+607 QASVIFNAG

-621 NVFAVGT
+621 NVFAVGI

-633 SSHFFDL
+633 SDYFFDL
-640 PFNRKKLSVRLGGMA
+640 PFNRKKLTATLGGTA
-655 SVKLCSTQDLRLIL
+655 SIKLCQTQDLRLIL
-669 NPFIQSKAIQGVYDI
+669 NPFYQTKAIQGVYDI

-697 SHDGRWGLRINGN
+697 SHDGKWGLRLNGS
-710 NIFNNKYDTRS
+710 NIFNNLYDTRS

-730 KINYS
+730 KINYN

-752 KTVKEVDTSRMG
+752 KNVKAVDTSRMG

>member
-1 MFRVTECTF
+1 M
-10 RVTECTFRDTEW
+10 
-22 PFRDTE
+22 
-28 WRFIINIKQ
+28 
-37 NYLSQNKSDV
+37 
-47 CTCFYINFSYIC
+47 
-59 GDYIQNKKLIKMN
+59 KMN
-72 KFFLTSLLV
+72 RLFFTTLLV
-81 AAAITANAQDNT
+81 ASAITANAQANAET
-93 TKDSLTMETMM
+93 DSLTMETMM
-104 HNIPEVMV
+104 HNLPEVMV
-112 KGSRPIVKAE
+112 KGARPIVKAE

-150 GVSNAT
+150 GISDAT
-156 GNISFSGNEV
+156 GSISFSGNEV

-177 TQEQLAERLKAMPA
+177 TQEQLTERLKAMPA
-191 TQLAKAEV
+191 AQLAKAEV

-207 HVRGMAINIVTK
+207 HVRGMAINIITK

-230 IIGGLVQTKYAKGF
+230 VIGGMKQSKYAKGF
-244 GDLYLSMQRGK
+244 GDLYLSLQRGK

-260 QYKLVNGNSYGESS
+260 QYKYVNGNSYGESS

-280 LGNNRIH
+280 LGNNRVY

-298 ITHDYRLGMNYAFSK
+298 ITHNYRLGMNYAFSK

-318 VAYTGQWDKTNSNSR
+318 VAYTGHWDKRCSNSN
-333 TTGSSISGMHRDSH
+333 TTGSSISGMHHDSH
-347 EYLHNVDVNYA
+347 EYLHNVDVNYS
-358 LPFGLTLSGSYTY
+358 LPFGLTLNGSYTY

-383 ITTENKNETERNL
+383 MHTDESMSETERNL

-440 IDKDGS
+440 INKDGS

-459 RIWNIYAGFS
+459 RIWNLYAGFS
-469 KQINKAISLEASV
+469 KQINKALSLEASV

-529 MSNVYYSSTYTEI
+529 MSNVFYSSTYSEI
-542 HGNPDLKPFSYSN
+542 HGNPDLKPFSYYN

-592 IMKETNFDYSNSFGL
+592 IMKETNFNYSNSYGL
-607 QASAIFSAG
+607 QASAIFNAG

-628 YKHDK
+628 LKHDK
-633 SSHFFDL
+633 SNRFFDL
-640 PFNRKKLSVRLGGMA
+640 PFNRKKLSVILGGTA
-655 SVKLCSTQDLRLIL
+655 SVKLCSTQDLRLVL
-669 NPFIQSKAIQGVYDI
+669 NPFFQSKAIQGVYDI
-684 SPIFRMNAKLQWS
+684 SPIFSMNAKLQWS
-697 SHDGRWGLRINGN
+697 SHDGKWGVRLNGS
-710 NIFNNKYDTRS
+710 NIFNNSFDTRS

-730 KINYS
+730 KVNYN
-735 WASVTFAVIY
+735 WASFTLAVIY

>member
-1 MFRVTECTF
+1 MVNKIFLLGLF
-10 RVTECTFRDTEW
+10 L
-22 PFRDTE
+22 
-28 WRFIINIKQ
+28 
-37 NYLSQNKSDV
+37 LSVANVKAQ
-47 CTCFYINFSYIC
+47 T
-59 GDYIQNKKLIKMN
+59 
-72 KFFLTSLLV
+72 LTQ
-81 AAAITANAQDNT
+81 T
-93 TKDSLTMETMM
+93 DSLTMETML
-104 HNIPEVMV
+104 HNLPEVMV

-150 GVSNAT
+150 GVSDAT
-156 GNISFSGNEV
+156 GSISFSGNEV

-177 TQEQLAERLKAMPA
+177 TQEQLTERLKAMPA
-191 TQLAKAEV
+191 AQLSKAEV
-199 MLSAPARY
+199 MLSAPARN

-230 IIGGLVQTKYAKGF
+230 IIGGMRQNKYANEF
-244 GDLYLSMQRGK
+244 GNLYLSLQRDK

-260 QYKLVNGNSYGESS
+260 QYKYVNGNSYGESS

-280 LGNNRIH
+280 LGNNRVY

-298 ITHDYRLGMNYAFSK
+298 ITHDYRLGMNYTFSK
-313 NHRLD
+313 NNRLD

-333 TTGSSISGMHRDSH
+333 TTGSSISGVHRDSH

-413 THSLAHGWGLSYGV
+413 THSLAHGWGLLYGV

-496 VYPTLNALWNVND
+496 MYPTLNALWNVND

-529 MSNVYYSSTYTEI
+529 MSNVFYSSTYTEI
-542 HGNPDLKPFSYSN
+542 HGNPDLKPFSYYN

-640 PFNRKKLSVRLGGMA
+640 PFNRKKLSVRLGGTA

-697 SHDGRWGLRINGN
+697 SHDGRWGLRLNGN

-730 KINYS
+730 KINYN
-735 WASVTFAVIY
+735 WASATFAVIY

>member
-1 MFRVTECTF
+1 MYNKMFLLGLF
-10 RVTECTFRDTEW
+10 L
-22 PFRDTE
+22 
-28 WRFIINIKQ
+28 
-37 NYLSQNKSDV
+37 LS
-47 CTCFYINFSYIC
+47 
-59 GDYIQNKKLIKMN
+59 
-72 KFFLTSLLV
+72 V
-81 AAAITANAQDNT
+81 ANVKAQT
-93 TKDSLTMETMM
+93 QTQTDSLTMENMM
-104 HNIPEVMV
+104 HNLPEVMI
-112 KGSRPIVKAE
+112 KGLRPIVKAE
-122 RGMLSYNMPLLLKQ
+122 RGMLTYNMPLLIKQ

-150 GVSNAT
+150 GVSDAT
-156 GNISFSGNEV
+156 GSMSFSGNEV

-177 TQEQLAERLKAMPA
+177 TQEQLIERLKAMPA
-191 TQLAKAEV
+191 AQLAKAEV

-219 DYAGTN
+219 AYAGTN

-230 IIGGLVQTKYAKGF
+230 VIGGMKQSKYAKGF
-244 GDLYLSMQRGK
+244 GDLYLSLQRGK

-260 QYKLVNGNSYGESS
+260 QYKYVNGNSYGESS

-280 LGNNRIH
+280 LGNNRVY

-318 VAYTGQWDKTNSNSR
+318 VAYTGHWDKTCSNSN
-333 TTGSSISGMHRDSH
+333 TTGSSISGMHHDSH
-347 EYLHNVDVNYA
+347 EYLHNVDVNYS
-358 LPFGLTLSGSYTY
+358 LPFGLTLNGSYTY

-383 ITTENKNETERNL
+383 MHTDESMPETERNL

-446 VLPDGTSS
+446 VLPDGTSN
-454 VDLNE
+454 VNNNE

-469 KQINKAISLEASV
+469 KQINKAISVEASV

-529 MSNVYYSSTYTEI
+529 MSNVFYSSTYSEI
-542 HGNPDLKPFSYSN
+542 HGNPDLKPFAYYN

-577 YSVQLP
+577 YFVQLP
-583 YQTTDRMAV
+583 YQTTERMAV
-592 IMKETNFDYSNSFGL
+592 IMKETNFDYSNSYGL
-607 QASAIFSAG
+607 QASVIFNAG

-633 SSHFFDL
+633 SSNFFDL
-640 PFNRKKLSVRLGGMA
+640 PFNRKKLSVILGGTA
-655 SVKLCSTQDLRLIL
+655 SVKLCNTQDLRLIL
-669 NPFIQSKAIQGVYDI
+669 NPFFQSKAIQGVYDI
-684 SPIFRMNAKLQWS
+684 SPIFRMNAKLQWT
-697 SHDGRWGLRINGN
+697 SHDGKWGLRINGN
-710 NIFNNKYDTRS
+710 NIFNNLYDTRS

-730 KINYS
+730 KVNYN

>member
-1 MFRVTECTF
+1 M
-10 RVTECTFRDTEW
+10 
-22 PFRDTE
+22 
-28 WRFIINIKQ
+28 N
-37 NYLSQNKSDV
+37 
-47 CTCFYINFSYIC
+47 
-59 GDYIQNKKLIKMN
+59 IKMN
-72 KFFLTSLLV
+72 RVFFMGIFVALT
-81 AAAITANAQDNT
+81 ITANAQDDIP
-93 TKDSLTMETMM
+93 KDSLTMEWNSMFR
-104 HNIPEVMV
+104 NLPEVMI

-150 GVSNAT
+150 GVSDAT
-156 GNISFSGNEV
+156 GSISFSGNEV

-191 TQLAKAEV
+191 AQLAKAEV

-298 ITHDYRLGMNYAFSK
+298 ITHDYRLGMNYTFSK
-313 NHRLD
+313 NNRLD
-318 VAYTGQWDKTNSNSR
+318 VAYTGQWNKTNSNSR

-413 THSLAHGWGLSYGV
+413 THSLTQGWGLSYGV

-440 IDKDGS
+440 IDKDGTI
-446 VLPDGTSS
+446 LPNGTSS
-454 VDLNE
+454 VDNNE

-482 AAEQYHSPIWDKWR
+482 AAEQYHSPVWDKWR

-529 MSNVYYSSTYTEI
+529 MSNVFYSSTYTEI
-542 HGNPDLKPFSYSN
+542 HGNPDLKPFSYYN

-640 PFNRKKLSVRLGGMA
+640 PFNRKKLSVRLGGTA

-697 SHDGRWGLRINGN
+697 SHDGKWGLRLNGN

-730 KINYS
+730 KINYN

>member
-1 MFRVTECTF
+1 MVNKIFLLGLF
-10 RVTECTFRDTEW
+10 L
-22 PFRDTE
+22 
-28 WRFIINIKQ
+28 
-37 NYLSQNKSDV
+37 LSVANVKAQ
-47 CTCFYINFSYIC
+47 T
-59 GDYIQNKKLIKMN
+59 
-72 KFFLTSLLV
+72 LTQ
-81 AAAITANAQDNT
+81 T
-93 TKDSLTMETMM
+93 DSLTMETML
-104 HNIPEVMV
+104 HNLPEVMV

-150 GVSNAT
+150 GVSDAT
-156 GNISFSGNEV
+156 GSISFSGNEV

-177 TQEQLAERLKAMPA
+177 TQEQLTERLKAMPA
-191 TQLAKAEV
+191 AQLAKAEV

-230 IIGGLVQTKYAKGF
+230 VIGGMKQSKYAKGF
-244 GDLYLSMQRGK
+244 GDLYLSLQRGK

-260 QYKLVNGNSYGESS
+260 QYKYVNGNSYGESS
-274 RIANHP
+274 RKANHP
-280 LGNNRIH
+280 LGNNRVY

-298 ITHDYRLGMNYAFSK
+298 ITHDYRLGMNYAFGK

-318 VAYTGQWDKTNSNSR
+318 VAYTGHWDKRCSNSR
-333 TTGSSISGMHRDSH
+333 TTGSSISGMHHDSH
-347 EYLHNVDVNYA
+347 EYLHNVDVNYS
-358 LPFGLTLSGSYTY
+358 LPFGLTLNGSYTY

-383 ITTENKNETERNL
+383 MHTDESMPETERNL

-440 IDKDGS
+440 IDKDGTIQ
-446 VLPDGTSS
+446 PNGTSS
-454 VDLNE
+454 VDNNE

-469 KQINKAISLEASV
+469 KQINKAISVEASV

-529 MSNVYYSSTYTEI
+529 MSNVFYSSTYSEI
-542 HGNPDLKPFSYSN
+542 HGNPDLKPFSYYN

-577 YSVQLP
+577 YFVQLP
-583 YQTTDRMAV
+583 YQTTERMAV
-592 IMKETNFDYSNSFGL
+592 IMKETNFDYSNSYGL
-607 QASAIFSAG
+607 QASVIFNAG

-633 SSHFFDL
+633 SSNFFDL
-640 PFNRKKLSVRLGGMA
+640 PFNRKKLSVILGGTA
-655 SVKLCSTQDLRLIL
+655 SVKLCNTQDLRLIL
-669 NPFIQSKAIQGVYDI
+669 NPFFQSKAIQGVYDI
-684 SPIFRMNAKLQWS
+684 SPVFRMNAKLQWS
-697 SHDGRWGLRINGN
+697 SHDGKWGLRLNGS
-710 NIFNNKYDTRS
+710 NIFNNLYDTRS

-730 KINYS
+730 KINYN

-752 KTVKEVDTSRMG
+752 KNVKAVDTSRMG

>member
-1 MFRVTECTF
+1 MVNKIFLLGLF
-10 RVTECTFRDTEW
+10 L
-22 PFRDTE
+22 
-28 WRFIINIKQ
+28 
-37 NYLSQNKSDV
+37 LSVANVKAQ
-47 CTCFYINFSYIC
+47 T
-59 GDYIQNKKLIKMN
+59 
-72 KFFLTSLLV
+72 LTQ
-81 AAAITANAQDNT
+81 T
-93 TKDSLTMETMM
+93 DSLTMETML
-104 HNIPEVMV
+104 HNLPEVMV

-150 GVSNAT
+150 GISDAT
-156 GNISFSGNEV
+156 GSISFSGNEV

-177 TQEQLAERLKAMPA
+177 TQEQLTERLKAMPA
-191 TQLAKAEV
+191 AQLAKAEV

-230 IIGGLVQTKYAKGF
+230 IIGGMRQNKYANEF
-244 GDLYLSMQRGK
+244 GNLYLSLQRGK

-260 QYKLVNGNSYGESS
+260 QYKYVNGNSYGESS

-280 LGNNRIH
+280 LGNNRVY

-298 ITHDYRLGMNYAFSK
+298 ITHDYRLGMNYAFGK

-318 VAYTGQWDKTNSNSR
+318 VAYTGRWNKTNSNSR

-371 YRTPQQQALDGT
+371 YCTPQQQALDGT
-383 ITTENKNETERNL
+383 MHTDESMPETERNL

-413 THSLAHGWGLSYGV
+413 THSLANCWGLSYGV
-427 KGQFTSNKSYQTT
+427 KGQFTSDKSYQTT

-529 MSNVYYSSTYTEI
+529 MSNVFYSSTYTEI
-542 HGNPDLKPFSYSN
+542 HGNPDLKPFSYYN

-577 YSVQLP
+577 YFVQLP

-607 QASAIFSAG
+607 QASVIFNAG

-633 SSHFFDL
+633 SSNFFDL
-640 PFNRKKLSVRLGGMA
+640 PFNRKKLSVILGGTA
-655 SVKLCSTQDLRLIL
+655 SVKLCNSQDLRLIL
-669 NPFIQSKAIQGVYDI
+669 NPFYQTKAIQGVYDI
-684 SPIFRMNAKLQWS
+684 SPIFSMDAKLQWS
-697 SHDGRWGLRINGN
+697 SHDGKWGLRLNGN
-710 NIFNNKYDTRS
+710 NIFNNLYDTRS

-730 KINYS
+730 KVNYN
-735 WASVTFAVIY
+735 WASVTFAVVY
-745 KFGGYKE
+745 KFGDYKN
-752 KTVKEVDTSRMG
+752 KNVKAVDASRMG

>member
-1 MFRVTECTF
+1 MKFLVTTILLFSVQTLSAQLENNNDS
-10 RVTECTFRDTEW
+10 VD
-22 PFRDTE
+22 
-28 WRFIINIKQ
+28 IN
-37 NYLSQNKSDV
+37 
-47 CTCFYINFSYIC
+47 
-59 GDYIQNKKLIKMN
+59 KLYKN
-72 KFFLTSLLV
+72 L
-81 AAAITANAQDNT
+81 
-93 TKDSLTMETMM
+93 
-104 HNIPEVMV
+104 PEVV
-112 KGSRPIVKAE
+112 VKAE
-122 RGMLSYNMPLLLKQ
+122 KSIVKIVQGKMVYNMPNLLEK

-150 GVSNAT
+150 GVSDAT
-156 GNISFSGNEV
+156 GRISFSGNEV

-177 TQEQLAERLKAMPA
+177 TQEQLTERLKAMPA
-191 TQLAKAEV
+191 AQLAKAEV
-199 MLSAPARY
+199 MLAAPARY

-230 IIGGLVQTKYAKGF
+230 IISGFEQNKYAKGF
-244 GDLYLSMQRGK
+244 GDLYLSLQRGK

-260 QYKLVNGNSYGESS
+260 QYKYVNGNSYGESS
-274 RIANHP
+274 LIANHP
-280 LGNNRIH
+280 LGNNRVY

-318 VAYTGQWDKTNSNSR
+318 VAYTGQWDKTSSNNH
-333 TTGSSISGMHRDSH
+333 TTGSSISGMHLDSH
-347 EYLHNVDVNYA
+347 EYLHNVDVNYS
-358 LPFGLTLSGSYTY
+358 LPFGLTLNGSYTY

-383 ITTENKNETERNL
+383 MHTDESMPETERNL
-396 TSGSEQ
+396 ISGSEQ

-440 IDKDGS
+440 IDKDGTIQ
-446 VLPDGTSS
+446 PNGTSS
-454 VDLNE
+454 VDNNE

-469 KQINKAISLEASV
+469 KQINKAFSLEASV

-529 MSNVYYSSTYTEI
+529 MSNVFYSSTYSEI
-542 HGNPDLKPFSYSN
+542 HGNPDLKPYSYYN

-577 YSVQLP
+577 YFVQLP

-592 IMKETNFDYSNSFGL
+592 IMKETNFDYSNSYGL
-607 QASAIFSAG
+607 QASVIFNAG

-633 SSHFFDL
+633 SSNFFDL
-640 PFNRKKLSVRLGGMA
+640 PFNRKKLSVILGGTA
-655 SVKLCSTQDLRLIL
+655 SVKLCNTQDLRLIL
-669 NPFIQSKAIQGVYDI
+669 NPFFQSKAIQGVYDI
-684 SPIFRMNAKLQWS
+684 SPIFSMDAKLQWS
-697 SHDGRWGLRINGN
+697 SHDGKWGLRLNGS
-710 NIFNNKYDTRS
+710 NIFNNLYDTRS

-730 KINYS
+730 KINYN

-752 KTVKEVDTSRMG
+752 KNVKAVDTSRMG

>member
-1 MFRVTECTF
+1 MANKIFLLGLF
-10 RVTECTFRDTEW
+10 L
-22 PFRDTE
+22 
-28 WRFIINIKQ
+28 
-37 NYLSQNKSDV
+37 LSVANVKAQ
-47 CTCFYINFSYIC
+47 T
-59 GDYIQNKKLIKMN
+59 
-72 KFFLTSLLV
+72 LTQ
-81 AAAITANAQDNT
+81 T
-93 TKDSLTMETMM
+93 DSLTMETML
-104 HNIPEVMV
+104 HNLPEVMV

-150 GVSNAT
+150 GVSDAT
-156 GNISFSGNEV
+156 GSISFSGNEV

-177 TQEQLAERLKAMPA
+177 TQEQLTERLKAMPA
-191 TQLAKAEV
+191 AQLAKAEV

-230 IIGGLVQTKYAKGF
+230 IIGGMRQNKYANEF
-244 GDLYLSMQRGK
+244 GNLYLSLQRGK

-260 QYKLVNGNSYGESS
+260 QYKYVNGNSYGESS

-280 LGNNRIH
+280 LGNNRVY

-318 VAYTGQWDKTNSNSR
+318 VAYTGHWDKRCSNSN
-333 TTGSSISGMHRDSH
+333 TTGSSISGMHHDSH
-347 EYLHNVDVNYA
+347 EYLHNVDVNYS
-358 LPFGLTLSGSYTY
+358 LPFGLTLNGSYTY

-383 ITTENKNETERNL
+383 MHTDESMPETERNL

-440 IDKDGS
+440 IDKDGTIQ
-446 VLPDGTSS
+446 PNGTSS
-454 VDLNE
+454 VDNNE

-469 KQINKAISLEASV
+469 KQINKAISVEASV

-529 MSNVYYSSTYTEI
+529 MSNVFYSSTYSEI
-542 HGNPDLKPFSYSN
+542 HGNPDLKPFSYYN

-577 YSVQLP
+577 YFVQLP
-583 YQTTDRMAV
+583 YQTTERMAV
-592 IMKETNFDYSNSFGL
+592 IMKETNFDYSNSYGL
-607 QASAIFSAG
+607 QASVIFNAG

-633 SSHFFDL
+633 SSNFFDL
-640 PFNRKKLSVRLGGMA
+640 PFNRKKLSVILGGTA
-655 SVKLCSTQDLRLIL
+655 SVKLCNTQDLRLIL
-669 NPFIQSKAIQGVYDI
+669 NPFFQSKAIQGVYDI
-684 SPIFRMNAKLQWS
+684 SPIFRMNAKLQWT
-697 SHDGRWGLRINGN
+697 SHDGKWGLRINGN

>member
-1 MFRVTECTF
+1 MNRLF
-10 RVTECTFRDTEW
+10 
-22 PFRDTE
+22 
-28 WRFIINIKQ
+28 FIG
-37 NYLSQNKSDV
+37 V
-47 CTCFYINFSYIC
+47 
-59 GDYIQNKKLIKMN
+59 
-72 KFFLTSLLV
+72 LV
-81 AAAITANAQDNT
+81 ASAITANAQDNGQ
-93 TKDSLTMETMM
+93 KDSLTMESMM
-104 HNIPEVMV
+104 HNLPEVMV

-150 GVSNAT
+150 GVSDAT
-156 GNISFSGNEV
+156 GSISFSGNEV
-166 TLIINGQATTL
+166 TLIVNGQATTL

-191 TQLAKAEV
+191 AQLSKAEV

-219 DYAGTN
+219 DYDGTN

-230 IIGGLVQTKYAKGF
+230 IIGGMRQNKYANEF
-244 GDLYLSMQRGK
+244 GNLYLSLQRGK

-260 QYKLVNGNSYGESS
+260 QYKYVNGNSYGESS

-280 LGNNRIH
+280 LGNNRVY

-298 ITHDYRLGMNYAFSK
+298 ITHDYRLGMNYAFGK

-318 VAYTGQWDKTNSNSR
+318 VAYTGRWNKTNSNSR

-482 AAEQYHSPIWDKWR
+482 AAEQYPSPIWDKWR

-529 MSNVYYSSTYTEI
+529 MSNVFYSSTYTEI
-542 HGNPDLKPFSYSN
+542 HGNPDLKPFSYYN

-640 PFNRKKLSVRLGGMA
+640 PFNRKKLSVRLGGTA

-684 SPIFRMNAKLQWS
+684 SPIFSMDAKLQWS
-697 SHDGRWGLRINGN
+697 SHDGKWGLRINGN

>member
-1 MFRVTECTF
+1 MIFLLGLF
-10 RVTECTFRDTEW
+10 L
-22 PFRDTE
+22 
-28 WRFIINIKQ
+28 
-37 NYLSQNKSDV
+37 LSVANVKAQ
-47 CTCFYINFSYIC
+47 T
-59 GDYIQNKKLIKMN
+59 
-72 KFFLTSLLV
+72 LTQ
-81 AAAITANAQDNT
+81 T
-93 TKDSLTMETMM
+93 DSLTMETML
-104 HNIPEVMV
+104 HNLPEVMV

-150 GVSNAT
+150 GVSDAT
-156 GNISFSGNEV
+156 GSISFSGNEV

-177 TQEQLAERLKAMPA
+177 TQEQLTERLKAMPA
-191 TQLAKAEV
+191 AQLAKAEV

-298 ITHDYRLGMNYAFSK
+298 ITHDYRLGMNYIFSK
-313 NHRLD
+313 NNRLD

-347 EYLHNVDVNYA
+347 KYLHNVDINYA

-371 YRTPQQQALDGT
+371 YCTPQQQALDGT
-383 ITTENKNETERNL
+383 MHTDESMPETERNL

-413 THSLAHGWGLSYGV
+413 THSLANCWGLSYGV

-529 MSNVYYSSTYTEI
+529 MSNVFYSSTYTEI
-542 HGNPDLKPFSYSN
+542 HGNPDLKPFSYYN

-577 YSVQLP
+577 YFVQLP

-607 QASAIFSAG
+607 QASVIFNAG

-633 SSHFFDL
+633 SSNFFDL
-640 PFNRKKLSVRLGGMA
+640 PFNRKKLSVILGGTA
-655 SVKLCSTQDLRLIL
+655 SVKLCNSQDLRLIL
-669 NPFIQSKAIQGVYDI
+669 NPFYQTKAIQGVYDI

-697 SHDGRWGLRINGN
+697 SYDGKWGLCLNGN
-710 NIFNNKYDTRS
+710 NIFNNPYDTRS

-752 KTVKEVDTSRMG
+752 KNVKAVDTSRMG

>member
-1 MFRVTECTF
+1 MNRLF
-10 RVTECTFRDTEW
+10 
-22 PFRDTE
+22 
-28 WRFIINIKQ
+28 FIG
-37 NYLSQNKSDV
+37 V
-47 CTCFYINFSYIC
+47 
-59 GDYIQNKKLIKMN
+59 
-72 KFFLTSLLV
+72 LV
-81 AAAITANAQDNT
+81 ASAITANAQGNAQ
-93 TKDSLTMETMM
+93 KDSLTMESMM
-104 HNIPEVMV
+104 HNLPEVMV

-150 GVSNAT
+150 GVSDAT
-156 GNISFSGNEV
+156 GSISFSGNEV

-177 TQEQLAERLKAMPA
+177 TQEQLTERLKAMPA
-191 TQLAKAEV
+191 AQLSKAEV

-230 IIGGLVQTKYAKGF
+230 IIGGMRQNKYANEF
-244 GDLYLSMQRGK
+244 GNLYLSLQRGK

-260 QYKLVNGNSYGESS
+260 QYKYVNGNSYGESS

-298 ITHDYRLGMNYAFSK
+298 ITHDYRLGMNYTFSK
-313 NHRLD
+313 NNRLD

-440 IDKDGS
+440 IDKDGTI
-446 VLPDGTSS
+446 LPDGTSS
-454 VDLNE
+454 VDNNE

-469 KQINKAISLEASV
+469 KQINKSISLEASV
-482 AAEQYHSPIWDKWR
+482 AAEQYHSPVWDKWR
-496 VYPTLNALWNVND
+496 VYPTLNALWNVTD

-529 MSNVYYSSTYTEI
+529 MSNVFYSSTYTEI
-542 HGNPDLKPFSYSN
+542 HGNPDLKPFSYYN

-563 RRYTLMAFASLKPD
+563 RRYTLMAFANLKPD
-577 YSVQLP
+577 YFVQLP

-633 SSHFFDL
+633 SRNFFDL
-640 PFNRKKLSVRLGGMA
+640 PFDRKKLSVILGGTA

-669 NPFIQSKAIQGVYDI
+669 NPFYQTKAIQGVYDI
-684 SPIFRMNAKLQWS
+684 SPIFSMDAKLQWS
-697 SHDGRWGLRINGN
+697 SHDGKWGVRLNGS
-710 NIFNNKYDTRS
+710 NIFNNRFDTRS

-730 KINYS
+730 KVNYNWS
-735 WASVTFAVIY
+735 SFTFAVIY

>member
-1 MFRVTECTF
+1 MVNKIFLLGLF
-10 RVTECTFRDTEW
+10 L
-22 PFRDTE
+22 
-28 WRFIINIKQ
+28 
-37 NYLSQNKSDV
+37 LSVANVKAQ
-47 CTCFYINFSYIC
+47 T
-59 GDYIQNKKLIKMN
+59 
-72 KFFLTSLLV
+72 LTQ
-81 AAAITANAQDNT
+81 T
-93 TKDSLTMETMM
+93 DSLTMETML
-104 HNIPEVMV
+104 HNLPEVMV

-150 GVSNAT
+150 GVSDAT
-156 GNISFSGNEV
+156 GSISFSGNEV

-177 TQEQLAERLKAMPA
+177 TQEQLTERLKAMPA
-191 TQLAKAEV
+191 AQLAKAEV

-230 IIGGLVQTKYAKGF
+230 VIGGMKQSKYAKGF
-244 GDLYLSMQRGK
+244 GDLYLSLQRGK

-260 QYKLVNGNSYGESS
+260 QYKYVNGNSYGESS

-280 LGNNRIH
+280 LGNNRVY

-298 ITHDYRLGMNYAFSK
+298 ITHNYRLGMNYAFSK

-318 VAYTGQWDKTNSNSR
+318 VAYTGHWDKRCSNSN
-333 TTGSSISGMHRDSH
+333 TTGSSISGMHHDSH
-347 EYLHNVDVNYA
+347 EYLHNVDVNYS
-358 LPFGLTLSGSYTY
+358 LPFGLTLNGSYTY

-383 ITTENKNETERNL
+383 MHTDESMSETERNL

-413 THSLAHGWGLSYGV
+413 THLLAHGWGLSYGV

-459 RIWNIYAGFS
+459 RIWNLYAGFS
-469 KQINKAISLEASV
+469 KQINKALSLEASV

-529 MSNVYYSSTYTEI
+529 MSNVFYSSTYSEI
-542 HGNPDLKPFSYSN
+542 HGNPDLKPFAYYN

-577 YSVQLP
+577 YFVQLP
-583 YQTTDRMAV
+583 YQTTERMAV
-592 IMKETNFDYSNSFGL
+592 IMKETNFDYSNSYGL
-607 QASAIFSAG
+607 QASVIFNAG

-633 SSHFFDL
+633 SSNFFDL
-640 PFNRKKLSVRLGGMA
+640 PFNRKKFSVILGGTA
-655 SVKLCSTQDLRLIL
+655 SVKLCNTQDLRLIL
-669 NPFIQSKAIQGVYDI
+669 NPFYQTKAIQGVYDI

-697 SHDGRWGLRINGN
+697 SHDGKWGLRLNGS
-710 NIFNNKYDTRS
+710 NIFNNLYDTRS

-730 KINYS
+730 KINYN
-735 WASVTFAVIY
+735 WASVTFAVILKSATY
-745 KFGGYKE
+745 R
-752 KTVKEVDTSRMG
+752 V
-764 H
+764 

>member
-1 MFRVTECTF
+1 MVNKIFLLGLF
-10 RVTECTFRDTEW
+10 L
-22 PFRDTE
+22 
-28 WRFIINIKQ
+28 
-37 NYLSQNKSDV
+37 LSVANVKAQ
-47 CTCFYINFSYIC
+47 T
-59 GDYIQNKKLIKMN
+59 
-72 KFFLTSLLV
+72 LTH
-81 AAAITANAQDNT
+81 T
-93 TKDSLTMETMM
+93 DSLTMENMM
-104 HNIPEVMV
+104 HNLPEVMV

-150 GVSNAT
+150 GISDAT
-156 GNISFSGNEV
+156 GSISFSGNEV
-166 TLIINGQATTL
+166 TLIVNGQATTL
-177 TQEQLAERLKAMPA
+177 TQEQLTERLKAMPTA
-191 TQLAKAEV
+191 QLAKAEV

-230 IIGGLVQTKYAKGF
+230 VIGGMKQSKYAKGF
-244 GDLYLSMQRGK
+244 GDLYLSLQRGK

-260 QYKLVNGNSYGESS
+260 QYKYVNGNSYGESS

-280 LGNNRIH
+280 LGNNRVY

-298 ITHDYRLGMNYAFSK
+298 ITHNYRLGMNYAFSK

-318 VAYTGQWDKTNSNSR
+318 VAYTGHWDKRCSNSN
-333 TTGSSISGMHRDSH
+333 TTGSSISGMHHDSH
-347 EYLHNVDVNYA
+347 EYLHNVDVNYS
-358 LPFGLTLSGSYTY
+358 LPFGLTLNGSYTY

-383 ITTENKNETERNL
+383 MHTDESMPETERNL

-440 IDKDGS
+440 IDKDGTIQ
-446 VLPDGTSS
+446 PNGTSS
-454 VDLNE
+454 VDNNE

-469 KQINKAISLEASV
+469 KQINKAISVEASV

-529 MSNVYYSSTYTEI
+529 MSNVFYSSTYSEI
-542 HGNPDLKPFSYSN
+542 HGNPDLKPFSYYN

-577 YSVQLP
+577 YFVQLP
-583 YQTTDRMAV
+583 YQTTERMAV
-592 IMKETNFDYSNSFGL
+592 IMKETNFDYSNSYGL
-607 QASAIFSAG
+607 QASVIFNAG

-633 SSHFFDL
+633 NSNFFDL
-640 PFNRKKLSVRLGGMA
+640 PFNRKKLSVILGGTA
-655 SVKLCSTQDLRLIL
+655 SIKLCQTQDLRLIL
-669 NPFIQSKAIQGVYDI
+669 NPFYQTKAIQGVYDI
-684 SPIFRMNAKLQWS
+684 SPVFRMNAKLQWS
-697 SHDGRWGLRINGN
+697 SHDGKWGLRLNGS
-710 NIFNNKYDTRS
+710 NIFNNLYDTRS

-730 KINYS
+730 KINYN

-752 KTVKEVDTSRMG
+752 KNVKAVDTSRMG

>member
-1 MFRVTECTF
+1 MANKIFLLGLF
-10 RVTECTFRDTEW
+10 L
-22 PFRDTE
+22 
-28 WRFIINIKQ
+28 
-37 NYLSQNKSDV
+37 LSVANVKAQ
-47 CTCFYINFSYIC
+47 T
-59 GDYIQNKKLIKMN
+59 
-72 KFFLTSLLV
+72 LTQ
-81 AAAITANAQDNT
+81 T
-93 TKDSLTMETMM
+93 DSLTMETML
-104 HNIPEVMV
+104 HNLPEVMV

-150 GVSNAT
+150 GVSDAT
-156 GNISFSGNEV
+156 GSISFSGNEV

-177 TQEQLAERLKAMPA
+177 TQEQLTERLKAMPA
-191 TQLAKAEV
+191 AQLAKAEV
-199 MLSAPARY
+199 LLSAPARY

-230 IIGGLVQTKYAKGF
+230 IIGGMRQNKYANEF
-244 GDLYLSMQRGK
+244 GNLYLSLQRGK

-260 QYKLVNGNSYGESS
+260 QYKYVNGNSYGESS

-298 ITHDYRLGMNYAFSK
+298 ITHDYRLGMNYTFSK
-313 NHRLD
+313 NNRLD

-529 MSNVYYSSTYTEI
+529 MSNVFYSSTYTEI
-542 HGNPDLKPFSYSN
+542 HGNPDLKPFSYYN

-640 PFNRKKLSVRLGGMA
+640 PFNRKKLSVRLGGTA

-697 SHDGRWGLRINGN
+697 SHDGKWGLRINGN

-752 KTVKEVDTSRMG
+752 KNVKAVDTSRMG

>member
-1 MFRVTECTF
+1 MVNKIFLLGLF
-10 RVTECTFRDTEW
+10 L
-22 PFRDTE
+22 
-28 WRFIINIKQ
+28 
-37 NYLSQNKSDV
+37 LSVANVKAQ
-47 CTCFYINFSYIC
+47 T
-59 GDYIQNKKLIKMN
+59 
-72 KFFLTSLLV
+72 LTQ
-81 AAAITANAQDNT
+81 T
-93 TKDSLTMETMM
+93 DSLTMETML
-104 HNIPEVMV
+104 HNLPEVMV

-122 RGMLSYNMPLLLKQ
+122 RGMLSYNMPLLLKL

-150 GVSNAT
+150 GISDAT
-156 GNISFSGNEV
+156 GSISFSGNEV
-166 TLIINGQATTL
+166 TLIVNGQATTL
-177 TQEQLAERLKAMPA
+177 TQEQLTERLKAMPA
-191 TQLAKAEV
+191 AQLAKAEV
-199 MLSAPARY
+199 LLSAPARY

-230 IIGGLVQTKYAKGF
+230 IIGGMRQNKYANEF
-244 GDLYLSMQRGK
+244 GNLYLSLQRGK

-260 QYKLVNGNSYGESS
+260 QYKYVNGNSYGESS

-280 LGNNRIH
+280 LGNNRVY

-298 ITHDYRLGMNYAFSK
+298 ITHNYRLGMNYAFSK

-318 VAYTGQWDKTNSNSR
+318 VAYTGHWDKRCSNSN
-333 TTGSSISGMHRDSH
+333 TTGSSISGMHHDSH
-347 EYLHNVDVNYA
+347 EYLHNVDVNYS
-358 LPFGLTLSGSYTY
+358 LPFGLTLNGSYTY

-383 ITTENKNETERNL
+383 MHTDESMLETERNL

-440 IDKDGS
+440 IDKDGTIQ
-446 VLPDGTSS
+446 PNGTSS
-454 VDLNE
+454 VDNNE

-469 KQINKAISLEASV
+469 KQINKAISVEASV

-496 VYPTLNALWNVND
+496 MYPTLNALWNVND

-529 MSNVYYSSTYTEI
+529 MSNVFYSSTYSEI
-542 HGNPDLKPFSYSN
+542 HGNPDLKPFSYYN

-577 YSVQLP
+577 YFVQLP
-583 YQTTDRMAV
+583 YQTTERMAV
-592 IMKETNFDYSNSFGL
+592 IMKETNFDYSNSYGL
-607 QASAIFSAG
+607 QASVIFNAG

-633 SSHFFDL
+633 SSNFFDL
-640 PFNRKKLSVRLGGMA
+640 PFNRKKLSVILGGTA
-655 SVKLCSTQDLRLIL
+655 SVKLSSTQDLRLIL
-669 NPFIQSKAIQGVYDI
+669 NPFYQTKAIQGVYDI
-684 SPIFRMNAKLQWS
+684 SPVFRMDAKLQWS
-697 SHDGRWGLRINGN
+697 SHDGKCGVRLNGS
-710 NIFNNKYDTRS
+710 NIFNNRFATRS

-730 KINYS
+730 KINYN

-752 KTVKEVDTSRMG
+752 KNVKAVDTSRMG

>member
-1 MFRVTECTF
+1 MANKI
-10 RVTECTFRDTEW
+10 
-22 PFRDTE
+22 
-28 WRFIINIKQ
+28 FILGLFL
-37 NYLSQNKSDV
+37 LS
-47 CTCFYINFSYIC
+47 
-59 GDYIQNKKLIKMN
+59 
-72 KFFLTSLLV
+72 V
-81 AAAITANAQDNT
+81 ANVKAQAQT
-93 TKDSLTMETMM
+93 QTDSLTMENMM
-104 HNIPEVMV
+104 HNLPEVMV
-112 KGSRPIVKAE
+112 KGSRPVVKAE
-122 RGMLSYNMPLLLKQ
+122 RGMLTYNMPLLIKL

-150 GVSNAT
+150 GVSDAT
-156 GNISFSGNEV
+156 GSISFSGNEV

-177 TQEQLAERLKAMPA
+177 TQEQLTERLKAMPA
-191 TQLAKAEV
+191 AQLAKAEV

-230 IIGGLVQTKYAKGF
+230 IIGGFEQNKYAKGF
-244 GDLYLSMQRGK
+244 GDLYLSLQRGK

-260 QYKLVNGNSYGESS
+260 QYKYVNGNSYGESS
-274 RIANHP
+274 LIANHP
-280 LGNNRIH
+280 LGNNRVY

-298 ITHDYRLGMNYAFSK
+298 ITHDYRLGMNYVLSK

-318 VAYTGQWDKTNSNSR
+318 VAYTGQWDKTSSNNH
-333 TTGSSISGMHRDSH
+333 TTGSSISGMHLDSH
-347 EYLHNVDVNYA
+347 EYLHNVDVNYS
-358 LPFGLTLSGSYTY
+358 LPFGLTLNGSYTY

-383 ITTENKNETERNL
+383 MHTDESMPETERNL

-440 IDKDGS
+440 IDKDGTIQ
-446 VLPDGTSS
+446 PNGTSS
-454 VDLNE
+454 VDNNE

-469 KQINKAISLEASV
+469 KQINKAISVEASV

-496 VYPTLNALWNVND
+496 IYPTLNALWNVND

-529 MSNVYYSSTYTEI
+529 MSNVFYSSTYSEI
-542 HGNPDLKPFSYSN
+542 HGNPDLKPYSYYN

-577 YSVQLP
+577 YFVQLP

-592 IMKETNFDYSNSFGL
+592 IMKETNFDYSNNYGL
-607 QASAIFSAG
+607 QASVIFNAG

-633 SSHFFDL
+633 SSNFFDL
-640 PFNRKKLSVRLGGMA
+640 PFNRKKFSVILGGTA
-655 SVKLCSTQDLRLIL
+655 SVKLCNTQDLRLIL
-669 NPFIQSKAIQGVYDI
+669 NPFFQSKAIQGVYDI
-684 SPIFRMNAKLQWS
+684 SPIFSMDAKLQWS
-697 SHDGRWGLRINGN
+697 SHDGKWGVRLNGS
-710 NIFNNKYDTRS
+710 NIFNNQFDTRS

-730 KINYS
+730 KINNN
-735 WASVTFAVIY
+735 WASFTFAVIY

>member
-1 MFRVTECTF
+1 MDNKVFLLGLFLLSVANVKAQTQT
-10 RVTECTFRDTEW
+10 
-22 PFRDTE
+22 
-28 WRFIINIKQ
+28 Q
-37 NYLSQNKSDV
+37 N
-47 CTCFYINFSYIC
+47 
-59 GDYIQNKKLIKMN
+59 
-72 KFFLTSLLV
+72 
-81 AAAITANAQDNT
+81 
-93 TKDSLTMETMM
+93 DSLTMENMM
-104 HNIPEVMV
+104 HNLPEIMV

-150 GVSNAT
+150 GVSDAT
-156 GNISFSGNEV
+156 GSISFSGNEV

-177 TQEQLAERLKAMPA
+177 TQEQLTERLKAMPA
-191 TQLAKAEV
+191 AQLAKAEV

-230 IIGGLVQTKYAKGF
+230 IIGGMRQNKYAKGF
-244 GDLYLSMQRGK
+244 GDLYLSLQRGK

-260 QYKLVNGNSYGESS
+260 QYKYVNGNSYGESS

-280 LGNNRIH
+280 LGNNRVY

-318 VAYTGQWDKTNSNSR
+318 VAYTGHWDKRCSNSN
-333 TTGSSISGMHRDSH
+333 TTGSSISGMHHDSH
-347 EYLHNVDVNYA
+347 EYLHNVDVNYS
-358 LPFGLTLSGSYTY
+358 LPFGLTLNGSYTY

-383 ITTENKNETERNL
+383 MHTDESMPETERNL

-440 IDKDGS
+440 IDKDGTIQ
-446 VLPDGTSS
+446 PNGTSS
-454 VDLNE
+454 VDNNE

-469 KQINKAISLEASV
+469 KQINKAISVEASV

-529 MSNVYYSSTYTEI
+529 MSNVFYSSTYSEI
-542 HGNPDLKPFSYSN
+542 HGNPDLKPFSYYN

-577 YSVQLP
+577 YFVQLP
-583 YQTTDRMAV
+583 YQTTERMAV
-592 IMKETNFDYSNSFGL
+592 IMKETNFDYSNSYGL
-607 QASAIFSAG
+607 QASVIFNAG

-633 SSHFFDL
+633 SSNFFDL
-640 PFNRKKLSVRLGGMA
+640 PFNRKKLSVILGGTA
-655 SVKLCSTQDLRLIL
+655 SVKLCNTQDLRLIL
-669 NPFIQSKAIQGVYDI
+669 NPFFQSKAIQGVYDI
-684 SPIFRMNAKLQWS
+684 SPVFRMNAKLQWT
-697 SHDGRWGLRINGN
+697 SHDGKWGLRLNGS
-710 NIFNNKYDTRS
+710 NIFNNLYDTRS

-730 KINYS
+730 KINYN

>member
-1 MFRVTECTF
+1 MANKIFLLGLF
-10 RVTECTFRDTEW
+10 L
-22 PFRDTE
+22 
-28 WRFIINIKQ
+28 
-37 NYLSQNKSDV
+37 LSVANVKAQ
-47 CTCFYINFSYIC
+47 T
-59 GDYIQNKKLIKMN
+59 
-72 KFFLTSLLV
+72 LTQ
-81 AAAITANAQDNT
+81 T
-93 TKDSLTMETMM
+93 DSLTMETML
-104 HNIPEVMV
+104 HNLPEVMV

-150 GVSNAT
+150 GISDAT
-156 GNISFSGNEV
+156 GSISFSGNEV

-177 TQEQLAERLKAMPA
+177 TQEQLTERLKAMPA
-191 TQLAKAEV
+191 AQLAKAEV
-199 MLSAPARY
+199 LLSAPARY

-230 IIGGLVQTKYAKGF
+230 IIGGMRQNKYANEF
-244 GDLYLSMQRGK
+244 GNLYLSLQRGK

-260 QYKLVNGNSYGESS
+260 QYKYVNGNSYGESS
-274 RIANHP
+274 RKANHP
-280 LGNNRIH
+280 LGNNHIR

-298 ITHDYRLGMNYAFSK
+298 ITHDYRLGMNYTFSK
-313 NHRLD
+313 NNRLD
-318 VAYTGQWDKTNSNSR
+318 VAYTGRWNKTNSNSR

-347 EYLHNVDVNYA
+347 EYLHNVDVNYV

-529 MSNVYYSSTYTEI
+529 MSNVFYSSTYTEI
-542 HGNPDLKPFSYSN
+542 HGNPDLKPFSYYN

-640 PFNRKKLSVRLGGMA
+640 PFNRKKLSVRLGGTA

-697 SHDGRWGLRINGN
+697 SHDGKWGLRINGN

-752 KTVKEVDTSRMG
+752 KNVKAVDTSRMG

>member
-1 MFRVTECTF
+1 MVNKIFLLGLF
-10 RVTECTFRDTEW
+10 L
-22 PFRDTE
+22 
-28 WRFIINIKQ
+28 
-37 NYLSQNKSDV
+37 LSVANVKAQ
-47 CTCFYINFSYIC
+47 T
-59 GDYIQNKKLIKMN
+59 
-72 KFFLTSLLV
+72 LTH
-81 AAAITANAQDNT
+81 T
-93 TKDSLTMETMM
+93 DSLTMENMM
-104 HNIPEVMV
+104 HNLPEVMV

-150 GVSNAT
+150 GISDAT
-156 GNISFSGNEV
+156 GSISFSGNEV
-166 TLIINGQATTL
+166 TLIVNGQATTL
-177 TQEQLAERLKAMPA
+177 TQEQLTERLKAMPA
-191 TQLAKAEV
+191 AQLAKAEV

-230 IIGGLVQTKYAKGF
+230 VIGGMKQSKYAKGF
-244 GDLYLSMQRGK
+244 GDLYLSLQRGK

-260 QYKLVNGNSYGESS
+260 QYKYVNGNSYGESS

-280 LGNNRIH
+280 LGNNRVY

-298 ITHDYRLGMNYAFSK
+298 ITHNYRLGMNYAFSK

-318 VAYTGQWDKTNSNSR
+318 VAYTGHWDKRCSNSR
-333 TTGSSISGMHRDSH
+333 TTGSSISGMHHDSH
-347 EYLHNVDVNYA
+347 EYLHNVDVNYS
-358 LPFGLTLSGSYTY
+358 LPFGLTLNGSYTY

-383 ITTENKNETERNL
+383 MHTDESMLETERNL

-440 IDKDGS
+440 IDKDGTIQS
-446 VLPDGTSS
+446 NGTSS
-454 VDLNE
+454 VDNNE

-469 KQINKAISLEASV
+469 KQINKAISVEASV

-529 MSNVYYSSTYTEI
+529 MSNVFYSSTYSEI
-542 HGNPDLKPFSYSN
+542 HGNPDLKPFSYYN

-577 YSVQLP
+577 YFVQLP
-583 YQTTDRMAV
+583 YQTTERMAV
-592 IMKETNFDYSNSFGL
+592 IMKETNFDYSNSYGL
-607 QASAIFSAG
+607 QASVIFNAG

-633 SSHFFDL
+633 SSNFFDL
-640 PFNRKKLSVRLGGMA
+640 PFNRKKLSVILGGTA
-655 SVKLCSTQDLRLIL
+655 SVKLCNTQDLRLIL
-669 NPFIQSKAIQGVYDI
+669 NPFFQSKAIQGVYDI
-684 SPIFRMNAKLQWS
+684 SPVFRMNAKLQWS
-697 SHDGRWGLRINGN
+697 SHDGKWGLRLNGS
-710 NIFNNKYDTRS
+710 NIFNNLYDTRS

-730 KINYS
+730 KINYN

-752 KTVKEVDTSRMG
+752 KNVKAVDTSRMG

>member
-1 MFRVTECTF
+1 MDNKVFLLGLF
-10 RVTECTFRDTEW
+10 L
-22 PFRDTE
+22 
-28 WRFIINIKQ
+28 
-37 NYLSQNKSDV
+37 LSVANVKAQ
-47 CTCFYINFSYIC
+47 T
-59 GDYIQNKKLIKMN
+59 
-72 KFFLTSLLV
+72 LTH
-81 AAAITANAQDNT
+81 T
-93 TKDSLTMETMM
+93 DSLTMENMM
-104 HNIPEVMV
+104 HNLPEVMV

-150 GVSNAT
+150 GISDAT
-156 GNISFSGNEV
+156 GSISFSGNEV
-166 TLIINGQATTL
+166 TLIVNGQATTL
-177 TQEQLAERLKAMPA
+177 TQEQLTERLKAMPA
-191 TQLAKAEV
+191 AQLAKAEV

-230 IIGGLVQTKYAKGF
+230 VIGGMKQSKYAKGF
-244 GDLYLSMQRGK
+244 GDLYLSLQRGK

-260 QYKLVNGNSYGESS
+260 QYKYVNGNSYGESS

-280 LGNNRIH
+280 LGNNRVY

-298 ITHDYRLGMNYAFSK
+298 ITHNYRLGMNYAFSK

-318 VAYTGQWDKTNSNSR
+318 VAYTGHWDKRCSNSN
-333 TTGSSISGMHRDSH
+333 TTGSSISGMHHDSH
-347 EYLHNVDVNYA
+347 EYLHNVDVNYS
-358 LPFGLTLSGSYTY
+358 LPFGLTLNGSYTY

-383 ITTENKNETERNL
+383 MHTDESMPETERNL

-440 IDKDGS
+440 IDKDGTIQ
-446 VLPDGTSS
+446 PNGTSS
-454 VDLNE
+454 VDNNE

-469 KQINKAISLEASV
+469 KQINKAISVEASV

-529 MSNVYYSSTYTEI
+529 MSNVFYSSTYSEI
-542 HGNPDLKPFSYSN
+542 HGNPDLKPFAYYN

-577 YSVQLP
+577 YFVQLP
-583 YQTTDRMAV
+583 YQTTERMAV
-592 IMKETNFDYSNSFGL
+592 IMKETNFDYSNSYGL
-607 QASAIFSAG
+607 QASVIFNAG

-633 SSHFFDL
+633 SSNFFDL
-640 PFNRKKLSVRLGGMA
+640 PFNRKKLSVILGGTA
-655 SVKLCSTQDLRLIL
+655 SIKLCNTQDLRLIL
-669 NPFIQSKAIQGVYDI
+669 NPFFQSKAIQGVYDI
-684 SPIFRMNAKLQWS
+684 SPVFRMNAKLQWS
-697 SHDGRWGLRINGN
+697 SHDGKWGLRLNGS
-710 NIFNNKYDTRS
+710 NIFNNLYDTRS

-730 KINYS
+730 KINYN

-752 KTVKEVDTSRMG
+752 KNVKAVDTSRMG